1 MGSTQNFGANPMPHT
16 KSYHIRYMSR
26 FVQETHKKKPDKKP
40 QATLPKPGSYTSKQL
55 KMDGRNIFC
64 GGNL

>member
-1 MGSTQNFGANPMPHT
+1 
-16 KSYHIRYMSR
+16 MSR

-55 KMDGRNIFC
+55 KNSKTIYSNT
-64 GGNL
+64 GGKY